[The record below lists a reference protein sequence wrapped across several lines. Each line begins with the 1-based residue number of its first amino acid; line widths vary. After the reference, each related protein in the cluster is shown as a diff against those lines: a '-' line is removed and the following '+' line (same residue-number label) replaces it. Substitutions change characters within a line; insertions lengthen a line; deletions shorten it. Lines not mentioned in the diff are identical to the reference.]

1 MDNIILF
8 LILFIFIILLS
19 NHSIE
24 GFEVDT
30 CNMNDKINTFIFGE
44 GKKYDTHKENLKEE
58 VIQGQI
64 EENIQ
69 SDDKEKEEEKENKLY
84 QILTNINENLKII
97 TLKLKE
103 EEEEEKEEEEE
114 EEESKVYSR
123 IINLDSEKTKKY
135 LINTLFLIVFI
146 IFIVVFFYS
155 MYILLE
161 YLNKRRKISIRKI
174 DTPYED
180 ILDEIKK
187 NKIKGKF
194 KFKKIKK

>member
-103 EEEEEKEEEEE
+103 EEEEE
-114 EEESKVYSR
+114 SKVYSR

>member
-1 MDNIILF
+1 M
-8 LILFIFIILLS
+8 
-19 NHSIE
+19 
-24 GFEVDT
+24 
-30 CNMNDKINTFIFGE
+30 
-44 GKKYDTHKENLKEE
+44 
-58 VIQGQI
+58 
-64 EENIQ
+64 
-69 SDDKEKEEEKENKLY
+69 
-84 QILTNINENLKII
+84 
-97 TLKLKE
+97 KLKE
-103 EEEEEKEEEEE
+103 EEEEEKEEE

>member
-8 LILFIFIILLS
+8 LILFIFIIILI
-19 NHSIE
+19 NKSIE

-30 CNMNDKINTFIFGE
+30 CNMNDKINTFIFGRGE
-44 GKKYDTHKENLKEE
+44 KYDTHKENLKEE
-58 VIQGQI
+58 VIQEQI

-69 SDDKEKEEEKENKLY
+69 SDDKEKEKENKLY

-103 EEEEEKEEEEE
+103 EEEEEEEEEG
-114 EEESKVYSR
+114 EESKVYSR

-146 IFIVVFFYS
+146 IFIVVFLYS
-155 MYILLE
+155 MYILLDN
-161 YLNKRRKISIRKI
+161 LNKRRKINIRKI

>member
-114 EEESKVYSR
+114 ESKVYSR

-174 DTPYED
+174 DTP
-180 ILDEIKK
+180 
-187 NKIKGKF
+187 
-194 KFKKIKK
+194 

>member
-69 SDDKEKEEEKENKLY
+69 SDDKEKEEEKEQKEVATIEIEAGKIPRTRPTKTSGVTRRIRTGEGTLY
-84 QILTNINENLKII
+84 ITINEDENGLCEVFTTIGKAGGNAAAQSEAI
-97 TLKLKE
+97 
-103 EEEEEKEEEEE
+103 
-114 EEESKVYSR
+114 SR
-123 IINLDSEKTKKY
+123 
-135 LINTLFLIVFI
+135 FI
-146 IFIVVFFYS
+146 FV
-155 MYILLE
+155 
-161 YLNKRRKISIRKI
+161 KISIFYLCKDDLVFFRRME
-174 DTPYED
+174 P
-180 ILDEIKK
+180 IKK
-187 NKIKGKF
+187 SFSIIPILYN
-194 KFKKIKK
+194 